1 MFDQI
6 TEQFQKT
13 MKPVSEL
20 AAINVKATEQLM
32 QQQTNLFTG
41 MMNDGMSFA
50 QNLSGQKDVAAAMEA
65 QKSFTEGTQE
75 KLVSAAKD
83 AYAVITETQEKA
95 SEVLK
100 GAFAEAKET
109 TSAAATKATKAAAK

>member
-6 TEQFQKT
+6 TEQFQKS
-13 MKPVSEL
+13 MKPMSEL

-32 QQQTNLFTG
+32 QQQTSLFTG
-41 MMNDGMSFA
+41 MMNDGMTFA
-50 QNLSGQKDVAAAMEA
+50 QGLSGQKDVAAVMEA
-65 QKSFTEGTQE
+65 QKSYAEGVQE
-75 KLVSAAKD
+75 KVVSAAKD

-109 TSAAATKATKAAAK
+109 ASAVATKATAKASK

>member
-6 TEQFQKT
+6 TEQFQKS
-13 MKPVSEL
+13 MKPMSEL

-32 QQQTNLFTG
+32 QQQTSLFTG
-41 MMNDGMSFA
+41 MMNDGMTFA
-50 QNLSGQKDVAAAMEA
+50 QGLSGQKDVAAVMEA
-65 QKSFTEGTQE
+65 QKSYAEGVQE
-75 KLVSAAKD
+75 KVVSAAKD

-109 TSAAATKATKAAAK
+109 ASAVATKAAPKASK